1 MIISGLKGRW
11 WTTKAIHLETTVW
24 AQEGPWGAQGKVGWQ
39 FRGGR
44 QSWEDRGG
52 SDPEGSSMP
61 DAFCTVSITGGD
73 TKGRGAKELV

>member
-39 FRGGR
+39 FQRRTTELGR
-44 QSWEDRGG
+44 QRGG

-73 TKGRGAKELV
+73 TRDVRPKS

>member
-1 MIISGLKGRW
+1 MGCSRKGGV
-11 WTTKAIHLETTVW
+11 AIPE
-24 AQEGPWGAQGKVGWQ
+24 
-39 FRGGR
+39 GGR

-73 TKGRGAKELV
+73 TKGREAKELSLGKLTW